1 MTTGM
6 NQAYWDEIAHR
17 YDDEILDA
25 LRSDRNRVIRD
36 CIREHASKKHTAAD
50 FGCGVGKTLPLLSR
64 CFSIVD
70 AYDLSGNNIER
81 ARRAGAELPNIRY
94 HHSDLSAA
102 DLNLVEV
109 DFAVSINVLLT
120 PSPEIRNAILWT
132 IRRGL
137 HPGGRLLLVTPS
149 LESALYSDFRLL
161 EWNMREGFGYDEA
174 REEGLTKDSKNGGA
188 LANGIVTLDGVATK
202 HYLREELHV
211 TLRGLGFDAIDTQK
225 VEYAWST
232 EFDEAPSWLK
242 GPYPWDWMV
251 LARKR

>member
-1 MTTGM
+1 M
-6 NQAYWDEIAHR
+6 NQAYWDEIAAR
-17 YDDEILDA
+17 YDEEILDA
-25 LRSDRNRVIRD
+25 VRNDRNGVIKRS
-36 CIREHASKKHTAAD
+36 IREHAGTTRLAAD
-50 FGCGVGKTLPLLSR
+50 FGCGIGKTLPLLSR

-70 AYDLSGNNIER
+70 AYDLSGKNLEL
-81 ARRAGAELPNIRY
+81 ARRKCRRLPNVRY
-94 HHSDLSAA
+94 HHRDLSTEDKTAGK
-102 DLNLVEV
+102 V

-120 PSPEIRNAILWT
+120 PSPETRSGIMRT
-132 IRRGL
+132 ICNGLRPRGI
-137 HPGGRLLLVTPS
+137 LLLVAPS

-161 EWNMREGFGYDEA
+161 EWNMREGFEYNEA

-211 TLRGLGFDAIDTQK
+211 ALRNIGLKAIETHK

-232 EFDEAPSWLK
+232 EFDEVPAWLK

-251 LARKR
+251 LAQKG